1 MKQLYL
7 TPFMTVFC
15 VQEDVLTAS
24 DESTTEVTTTGAVT
38 TGAVTTGDKPFHYND
53 GAGDGGS
60 VPFAG

>member
-24 DESTTEVTTTGAVT
+24 DESTTEVTTTGAT
-38 TGAVTTGDKPFHYND
+38 TTGDKPFHYND
-53 GAGDGGS
+53 GDRKS
-60 VPFAG
+60 VV

>member
-15 VQEDVLTAS
+15 VPEDVLTAS
-24 DESTTEVTTTGAVT
+24 DES
-38 TGAVTTGDKPFHYND
+38 PFHYND

>member
-24 DESTTEVTTTGAVT
+24 DESTTEASTTGAT
-38 TGAVTTGDKPFHYND
+38 TTGDKPFHYND

>member
-7 TPFMTVFC
+7 PPFMTVFC
-15 VQEDVLTAS
+15 APEDVLTAS
-24 DESTTEVTTTGAVT
+24 DESTTAAT
-38 TGAVTTGDKPFHYND
+38 TTGDKPFHYND